1 MLNQIQKIMALK
13 LKELKIPIFNYTV
26 LFISGDID
34 EAVGYLEDVE
44 NVVLQYDNSCLA
56 CTWSYRGK
64 SAIWFDEDTITLPVM
79 THELIHVTYAMAER
93 LGIEFGDQEVFCYTV
108 EFLLEEVL
116 KYIKF
121 N

>member
-1 MLNQIQKIMALK
+1 MALK

-56 CTWSYRGK
+56 CT
-64 SAIWFDEDTITLPVM
+64 
-79 THELIHVTYAMAER
+79 
-93 LGIEFGDQEVFCYTV
+93 
-108 EFLLEEVL
+108 
-116 KYIKF
+116 
-121 N
+121 